1 MGRIALC
8 YPDRFKGAGALV
20 VAGTLSSPD
29 MGRDAVV
36 TAQPMDAFGAAFG
49 DGSVPGMYLGG
60 DGPHGRRPSARTRPT
75 PPPSTWP
82 PSWPP

>member
-60 DGPHGRRPSARTRPT
+60 ARTRPT